1 MKITT
6 TTIELDDDH
15 PAVLAAVERRAAEL
29 VPEPEPEEETPE
41 CQQCGG
47 ALEPERVSSV
57 DAAYNEAMC
66 EDCELE
72 HVNPR
77 EWYRRHPEARR

>member
-1 MKITT
+1 M
-6 TTIELDDDH
+6 TTIELPDDH
-15 PAVLAAVERRAAEL
+15 PAVLAAAEERAAQL
-29 VPEPEPEEETPE
+29 VPEPEPEDEGYH
-41 CQQCGG
+41 CSQCD
-47 ALEPERVSSV
+47 EPMDE
-57 DAAYNEAMC
+57 DNGMC

>member
-1 MKITT
+1 MTT
-6 TTIELDDDH
+6 VELPDDH
-15 PAVLAAVERRAAEL
+15 PAVLAAAKERAAQL
-29 VPEPEPEEETPE
+29 VPESENEEEAPE
-41 CQQCGG
+41 CQQCGD
-47 ALEPERVSSV
+47 LLPPERISPV
-57 DAAYNEAMC
+57 DAAYNEPMC